1 MSEQQQKGTNW
12 VAVITMMFIY
22 GMISFV
28 TNLAAPMGNV
38 WKYQP
43 GIEGSNMLGMMGN
56 MMNFAA
62 YLFMGIPAGKM
73 LAKKG
78 YKFTASSSP
87 ARSRSPTAP
96 SFRSASISSARSCAV
111 SRSAC

>member
-1 MSEQQQKGTNW
+1 MSEQQEKGTNW

-43 GIEGSNMLGMMGN
+43 GIEGWYFQTLPIG
-56 MMNFAA
+56 AA
-62 YLFMGIPAGKM
+62 RFVTNEIMP
-73 LAKKG
+73 
-78 YKFTASSSP
+78 
-87 ARSRSPTAP
+87 
-96 SFRSASISSARSCAV
+96 
-111 SRSAC
+111 

>member
-1 MSEQQQKGTNW
+1 MSEQQEKGTNW

-43 GIEGSNMLGMMGN
+43 GIDGSNMLGMMGN
-56 MMNFAA
+56 MMNFLA
-62 YLFMGIPAGKM
+62 YVFMGIPCKIFGHFIITCPTVKHI
-73 LAKKG
+73 LCII
-78 YKFTASSSP
+78 FTE
-87 ARSRSPTAP
+87 RS
-96 SFRSASISSARSCAV
+96 
-111 SRSAC
+111 